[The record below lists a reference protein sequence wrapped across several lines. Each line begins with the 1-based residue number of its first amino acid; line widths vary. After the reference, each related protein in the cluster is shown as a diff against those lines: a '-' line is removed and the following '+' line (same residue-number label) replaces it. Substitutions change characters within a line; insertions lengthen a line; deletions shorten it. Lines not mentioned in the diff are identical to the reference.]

1 VGDVECKYYGNPMSG
16 TFSFDN
22 ILLSIMNIFTIIT
35 MDGWTDK
42 MYTVRN
48 TERSYA
54 YDFFFVSI
62 VVFGAFVILNL
73 MIAV

>member
-1 VGDVECKYYGNPMSG
+1 
-16 TFSFDN
+16 
-22 ILLSIMNIFTIIT
+22 